1 MHKCKRNENKQTYIK
16 DYLEL
21 LIERCSSKT
30 GCLEF
35 MSPSEL
41 FGGIV
46 LPSARLAHLMKY
58 ITIVPQ
64 SEQVLV

>member
-16 DYLEL
+16 DYLES
-21 LIERCSSKT
+21 LIEPHSSKT
-30 GCLEF
+30 GCCF